1 MVRTRTLTFALAL
14 FTIAA
19 FAQGQTPELDAL
31 NGLYA
36 GTVKFKIDRDRQLV
50 IDQFDAKGLF
60 RQDIVPIEFID
71 PASMHISTEEDAM
84 ILGCI
89 STQAQC
95 FNKEIFKLNTI
106 RRTGRCDLPRPAA
119 DPSGEAFMQ
128 AMRDLIDAEKQR
140 MAAAGETR
148 QGTSRMK

>member
-36 GTVKFKIDRDRQLV
+36 GTVRFKIDRDRQLV

-60 RQDIVPIEFID
+60 RQDIVPIEYID
-71 PASMHISTEEDAM
+71 PASMHFSAEEDAV

-89 STQAQC
+89 AAQGQC
-95 FNKEIFKLNTI
+95 FSKEIFKLNAI
-106 RRTGRCDLPRPAA
+106 RRTGRCNLPPPST
-119 DPSGEAFMQ
+119 DPLGEAMIQ
-128 AMRDLIDAEKQR
+128 ALRDLVDAEKQR

-148 QGTSRMK
+148 QGASRMK